1 MRGKEMEMKNDKR
14 LNLLE
19 YISKFPEW
27 KLNALMLDDT
37 DLEIRKKIKEYKEK
51 SHC

>member
-1 MRGKEMEMKNDKR
+1 MRDEKT

-19 YISKFPEW
+19 YISEWPEW

-37 DLEIRKKIKEYKEK
+37 DLEIRKKIEEYKAK
-51 SHC
+51 SHSPMED